1 MNRNS
6 LMIGSLCALGCEIL
20 YGMSYVFTKQATQ
33 SASALSLLGWRCVLA
48 FVVMSI
54 LVIIGVIKVDLKG
67 KSIRPL
73 LLVALFS
80 PVIYFI
86 GETVGISNTTASE
99 SGVFLA
105 CIPVAALIAS
115 TLILK
120 KRPSKLQIIGILITL
135 TGVLVTVFAVGATS
149 SFSIVG
155 YASLL
160 MAVVSYAL
168 YCVFVDKAD
177 SYSGMEIT
185 YMMLAAGAIVF
196 SVLALGEAFMNG
208 NAGHLLTLPFK
219 ETGFMV
225 AVIYQGIG
233 CSVFAFFLSNVAIA
247 KIGVNRTSS
256 FIGVATVVS
265 IVAGVL
271 LLHENLSIG
280 QIIGA
285 VVIIIGVYTANAK
298 KPAQQTECNV

>member
-1 MNRNS
+1 
-6 LMIGSLCALGCEIL
+6 MIGSLCALGCEIL

>member
-33 SASALSLLGWRCVLA
+33 SASALSLLGWRFVLA